1 MKRRNQHK
9 HAMCMLVADG
19 YGVKEGVV
27 SHNVSAM
34 RTCIV
39 MCTRMFMC
47 MCICET
53 YNSNLADFVDSHSG
67 KQFVECELTAFVLA
81 DEVVQNQQFV

>member
-19 YGVKEGVV
+19 YGVKECIV
-27 SHNVSAM
+27 SHNVYAM

-47 MCICET
+47 MCICT
-53 YNSNLADFVDSHSG
+53 RRS
-67 KQFVECELTAFVLA
+67 
-81 DEVVQNQQFV
+81 